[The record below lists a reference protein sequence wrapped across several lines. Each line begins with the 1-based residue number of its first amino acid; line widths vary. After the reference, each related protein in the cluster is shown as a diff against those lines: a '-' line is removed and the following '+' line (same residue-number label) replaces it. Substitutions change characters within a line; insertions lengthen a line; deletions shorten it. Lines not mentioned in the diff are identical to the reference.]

1 MARSLWKG
9 PYIDHTILKQPSG
22 GEIANRKS
30 VILPCVKGEK
40 YQVTTGNRLMNITIR
55 EEFVGHKFGEFVST
69 KKIAQYK
76 RKSKLKRGKR

>member
-1 MARSLWKG
+1 MSRSLWKG
-9 PYIDHTILKQPSG
+9 PYIDHTIFKPQRQ

-30 VILPCVKGEK
+30 VIIPSIKGNQ
-40 YQVTTGNRLMNITIR
+40 YQISTGNKSINFTIR
-55 EEFVGHKFGEFVST
+55 EEFIGHKFGEFIST